1 MASPPPLRRALLAGA
16 TGLVGRAMLPLLLR
30 GHGSVDLLLRRAAP
44 ELGADPRLRPHVVD
58 FARLA
63 DTVPA
68 VDDVFIAL
76 GTTIAV
82 AGSEAAF
89 RAVDFDAVVAT
100 ARAARAAGA
109 TRLALVSALG
119 ADAGSRVFY
128 NRVKGETEA
137 AVAGL
142 GYASVTIARPSLLLG
157 DREALGQ
164 PVRRMEALAM
174 RFSRP
179 LSRLVPRAVRPIAAA
194 DVAAALVAA
203 TARGEPGVSDPRL
216 GRDAGCRRLTP
227 RRPATTSSPCRR
239 RATPRTA
246 PRPSS
251 RPPTTRRS
259 SGRRR
264 RCSQHRAFM
273 RLWFA
278 RLAGI
283 TANQML
289 MVALGWQM
297 YDLTGQRL
305 GPRPGRP
312 AAVPAGAGAGAGRP
326 ATWSTATTARRIV
339 AACMAVQ
346 ALVALLLALAPL
358 GAHARQP
365 RAAARACRS
374 CSARCAPSR
383 CRRSRR

>member
-1 MASPPPLRRALLAGA
+1 MVARAVAAAAVRRPGWSRPSAEDSAAGGVDEPMASKAPPRRALLAGA

-30 GHGSVDLLLRRAAP
+30 GHASVGLLLRRSAP
-44 ELGADPRLRPHVVD
+44 ELGTDPRLRFHVVD

-63 DTVPA
+63 ETLPA

-89 RAVDFDAVVAT
+89 RAVDFDAVIAT

-179 LSRLVPRAVRPIAAA
+179 LSRVVPRAVRPIAAA
-194 DVAAALVAA
+194 DVAAALIAA
-203 TARGEPGVSDPRL
+203 TARGEPGVTILAS
-216 GRDAGCRRLTP
+216 GEMQGAAG
-227 RRPATTSSPCRR
+227 
-239 RATPRTA
+239 
-246 PRPSS
+246 
-251 RPPTTRRS
+251 
-259 SGRRR
+259 
-264 RCSQHRAFM
+264 
-273 RLWFA
+273 
-278 RLAGI
+278 
-283 TANQML
+283 
-289 MVALGWQM
+289 
-297 YDLTGQRL
+297 
-305 GPRPGRP
+305 
-312 AAVPAGAGAGAGRP
+312 
-326 ATWSTATTARRIV
+326 
-339 AACMAVQ
+339 
-346 ALVALLLALAPL
+346 
-358 GAHARQP
+358 
-365 RAAARACRS
+365 
-374 CSARCAPSR
+374 
-383 CRRSRR
+383 

>member
-30 GHGSVDLLLRRAAP
+30 GHRSVDLLLRRAAP
-44 ELGADPRLRPHVVD
+44 ELGADPRLRNHVVD
-58 FARLA
+58 FARLG
-63 DTVPA
+63 DKVPA

-100 ARAARAAGA
+100 AHAARAAGA

-142 GYASVTIARPSLLLG
+142 GYASITIARPSLLLG

-174 RFSRP
+174 RFSGP

-203 TARGEPGVSDPRL
+203 TARGEPGVRILAS
-216 GRDAGCRRLTP
+216 GEMQGAAG
-227 RRPATTSSPCRR
+227 
-239 RATPRTA
+239 
-246 PRPSS
+246 
-251 RPPTTRRS
+251 
-259 SGRRR
+259 
-264 RCSQHRAFM
+264 
-273 RLWFA
+273 
-278 RLAGI
+278 
-283 TANQML
+283 
-289 MVALGWQM
+289 
-297 YDLTGQRL
+297 
-305 GPRPGRP
+305 
-312 AAVPAGAGAGAGRP
+312 
-326 ATWSTATTARRIV
+326 
-339 AACMAVQ
+339 
-346 ALVALLLALAPL
+346 
-358 GAHARQP
+358 
-365 RAAARACRS
+365 
-374 CSARCAPSR
+374 
-383 CRRSRR
+383 